1 MLAISI
7 FYLLEEGCRLW
18 VQDLG
23 CKFRALGVG
32 ARFMFPC
39 GADSDPKPLN
49 PKPLV
54 NPKP

>member
-7 FYLLEEGCRLW
+7 FCLLEEGCRLW

-39 GADSDPKPLN
+39 GADSDPKP
-49 PKPLV
+49 
-54 NPKP
+54 